1 MEEIGLKR
9 MLIIMPDLKCG
20 GAEKSLI
27 NFLNE
32 CDFNLYNVDLLLFRK
47 SGTFINKVPYEINI
61 IQSHI
66 LQFVFGKSERE
77 LAEAKNHIFK
87 FLYASIIKLLGNFVG
102 ILFGKRNAYM
112 ILQYRWNLVYRYFL
126 PKLKKTYDVAV
137 AYLEGEATYYLV
149 DCVKSKTKIAWFHS
163 DFSKTGYTSKLYER
177 FFKSCYKV
185 VSVSEECVNIL
196 KQNFKDLEEKFIYL
210 ENITSSQIVR
220 DQANE
225 FYPREYND
233 GHKFHLLSIGRLH
246 PAKGFDIA
254 IDAAKH
260 LKDKNI
266 DFCWY
271 IIGDGELFAQLHTK
285 IVENNLENNV
295 CLLGLR
301 ENPYPYI
308 NNCNIFVQTS
318 RYEGKSMVIDE
329 AKILCKP
336 IIVTNYP
343 TVKDQIKDG
352 EEGVIA
358 ELDANDIASKLY
370 ELLNNNTKRESLI
383 QNLKRKDYG
392 NTKSLCKYYDVFER
406 R

>member
-1 MEEIGLKR
+1 MEVIGLKQI
-9 MLIIMPDLKCG
+9 LIIMPDLKCG

-32 CDFNLYNVDLLLFRK
+32 CDFNLYEIDLLLFRK
-47 SGTFINKVPYEINI
+47 NGTFINKVPCEINI
-61 IQSHI
+61 IKSHV
-66 LQFVFGKSERE
+66 LQFVFGKNKHEF
-77 LAEAKNHIFK
+77 AEAKTHIFK
-87 FLYASIIKLLGNFVG
+87 FVYANIIKILGNIIGVIFG
-102 ILFGKRNAYM
+102 ISNVHIG
-112 ILQYRWNLVYRYFL
+112 LQYRWNLVYRYFL
-126 PKLKKTYDVAV
+126 PKLQKSYDVAI
-137 AYLEGEATYYLV
+137 AYLEGEATYYLI

-163 DFSKTGYTSKLYER
+163 DFNKTGFSPKLYKR

-196 KQNFKDLEEKFIYL
+196 KKNFKELGEKFIYL

-220 DQANE
+220 NQANE
-225 FYPREYND
+225 FFPKEYND

-254 IDAAKH
+254 IDAAKY
-260 LKDKNI
+260 LKNKNV

-271 IIGDGELFAQLHTK
+271 IIGDGELYSQLYTN

-308 NNCNIFVQTS
+308 KNCDIFIQTS

-336 IIVTNYP
+336 IVVTDYP

-352 EEGVIA
+352 EEGIIVGMNA
-358 ELDANDIASKLY
+358 SNIASTLY
-370 ELLNNNTKRESLI
+370 ELLYNNTKREFLI